1 MAGRRPV
8 GESAT
13 VPPAARGP
21 VERYLAQ
28 LAVGLHGPARAR
40 AAVVDEVRG
49 SLDDAIDGF
58 TSRGRSTPDAVTA
71 ALAELGSPESV
82 AAAFAGELATVQARH
97 TLWIYLVTG
106 PLVGIWWLLL
116 LVPRPWE
123 PTLGVVFAAI
133 PVLPLIAA
141 AVATAIV
148 AIATT
153 GSLIRWLPE
162 TAPRRAIAASMVVA
176 VASMIGDVTVL
187 TILVVR
193 ALDDALGEP
202 PALLWFVAVS
212 GSVCRLA
219 YSVWTLRRCRRVLLS
234 LGALSPDR

>member
-8 GESAT
+8 GESA
-13 VPPAARGP
+13 PPAARGP
-21 VERYLAQ
+21 VEVYLVR
-28 LAVGLHGPARAR
+28 LAAGLHGPTRAR

-58 TSRGRSTPDAVTA
+58 TSRGMSRPDAVTA
-71 ALAELGSPESV
+71 ALAELGAPESV
-82 AAAFAGELATVQARH
+82 AAAFAGELATLQARR
-97 TLWIYLVTG
+97 TLWIYILTG

-162 TAPRRAIAASMVVA
+162 TAPRRAIIASVVVA
-176 VASMIGDVTVL
+176 IASMIGDVTVL

-193 ALDDALGEP
+193 ALGDALGEP
-202 PALLWFVAVS
+202 PALLWIVAVC

-219 YSVWTLRRCRRVLLS
+219 YSAWTLRRCGRVLRS
-234 LGALSPDR
+234 LGAANPSR